1 MRTLITIALAIL
13 AAPYSMAD
21 TISSGLYNTTTH
33 TYSLEE
39 NIHEIRPI
47 ASITKLFT
55 AYTIIKSNVPLD
67 EVIPLKGKVS
77 SRWNRRAKN
86 ITRIQL
92 LHTMLMSSDNLAAE
106 SLANAHPGGYEQ
118 FLIDTNQLITALNLH
133 NTTIADATGLLAT
146 NTSTIDDLTSFLV
159 NTIDKEP
166 IIKSLSTTKKLKQTY
181 PVQQT
186 KRATST
192 FNNTNHWVARFDNI
206 ILTKTGYTTP
216 AGRCLA
222 MLIYDNNTL
231 YSLVTLGNRSPTSRD
246 RQVIDMIK
254 HIPLIP

>member
-13 AAPYSMAD
+13 TAPYSMAD
-21 TISSGLYNTTTH
+21 TTSSGLYNTTTH
-33 TYSLEE
+33 AYSVEE

-67 EVIPLKGKVS
+67 EVIPLKGKAS

-118 FLIDTNQLITALNLH
+118 FLIDANQLVAALNLN

-146 NTSTIDDLTSFLV
+146 NTSTIDDITSFLI

-181 PVQQT
+181 PVQQKNSKSST
-186 KRATST
+186 TT
-192 FNNTNHWVARFDNI
+192 FNNTNHWIRRFDNI
-206 ILTKTGYTTP
+206 ILTKTGYTTA

-222 MLIYDNNTL
+222 MLIYNNNTL
-231 YSLVTLGNRSPTSRD
+231 YALVTLGNASPTDRD
-246 RQVIDMIK
+246 RIVLAMIK
-254 HIPLIP
+254 HM